1 MNIIKRTNPVVT
13 KENTVKK
20 KTVKKVS
27 TVRTAVKKAA
37 AKKTAAKKTTSIK
50 VLKPA
55 VKIVTPELTN
65 QILEALGLKS
75 FARPFAGL
83 IDQGDFGT
91 VATYIPLFLGELEKL
106 PKNLKENA
114 YEIAKGRYGLIC
126 HLPRTFDSPDGGKVV
141 SMKEIQDKKGN
152 ILRAEY
158 TTDAG
163 NTMVATHELRL
174 MKLFTYVKNKKLP
187 VTKETIDAC

>member
-13 KENTVKK
+13 ETLAKK
-20 KTVKKVS
+20 AVTKKSTTKKAVGSKKV
-27 TVRTAVKKAA
+27 
-37 AKKTAAKKTTSIK
+37 AAKKTTAKKAALK
-50 VLKPA
+50 VFKPN
-55 VKIVTPELTN
+55 VKIVTPELTS
-65 QILEALGLKS
+65 QILDALGLKS
-75 FARPFAGL
+75 FSRPFAGL

-91 VATYIPLFLGELEKL
+91 VATYIPLFAGELDKL
-106 PKNLKENA
+106 PKKLKENA

-141 SMKEIQDKKGN
+141 SIKQICDKSGN
-152 ILRAEY
+152 ITRAEY

-163 NTMVATHELRL
+163 NTMTATHELRL

-187 VTKETIDAC
+187 VVVVKE